1 MKERRYFVL
10 VALPRLPGKISDTGD
25 NPMTSTNSPRA
36 WTAEEARADTSWVQ
50 RLSAFEVEGFQS
62 ALRHARTLG
71 KPLLDMEQ
79 ADFPL
84 PDVSR
89 RALER
94 AIATTQ
100 GRWGMCLLKGF
111 PVDTW
116 SEPDTKLAY
125 WGMSL
130 YMGVGRTQNRA
141 SQVMNDVRNEGGDYK
156 VKGGRGYNTNAGL
169 DFHQDSCDVVG
180 LLCRRTARQGG
191 TSKVISS
198 IALRDEVQRLR
209 PDLMPVLQQ
218 TWFHS
223 YQGTQDP
230 SQPPFYGCPIFGDDP
245 KHFAARTNRKN
256 TDAAQRDFPE
266 VPRLSGPQLEALD
279 LLDQL
284 MPSPLLCFTMELE
297 RGDMQLLNNYVTLHS
312 RTPFEDYD
320 EPDQKRHLLRLWL
333 SIPSSQPLPPQWEA
347 YYGDVRAGAV
357 RGGVRG
363 SAISPEYIRYEK
375 RQAAALGMPLKA
387 WNPGK
392 AAQPAG
398 FAEASDA

>member
-1 MKERRYFVL
+1 MT
-10 VALPRLPGKISDTGD
+10 ANSPGTQ
-25 NPMTSTNSPRA
+25 NAPRA
-36 WTAEEARADTSWVQ
+36 WTAEQARADTSWVQ
-50 RLSAFEVEGFQS
+50 RLSPAEAEGFQA
-62 ALRHARTLG
+62 ALRHASAHP
-71 KPLLDMEQ
+71 KPWLDMQQ

-100 GRWGMCLLKGF
+100 GRWGMCLVKGF
-111 PVDTW
+111 PTDSW
-116 SEPDTKLAY
+116 SEDETRLAY

-130 YMGVGRTQNRA
+130 YLGVGRTQNRA

-180 LLCRRTARQGG
+180 LLCRRTAKQGG

-198 IALRDEVQRLR
+198 IALRDEVRRLR
-209 PDLMPVLQQ
+209 PDLVPVLQGD
-218 TWFHS
+218 WFHS

-230 SQPPFYGCPIFGDDP
+230 SQPPFYRCPIFGNDP
-245 KHFAARTNRKN
+245 RHFSARTNRKN

-266 VPRLSGPQLEALD
+266 VPRLTPEQTEALD

-297 RGDMQLLNNYVTLHS
+297 RGDLQLLNNYVTLHS
-312 RTPFEDYD
+312 RTPFEDFDSPD
-320 EPDQKRHLLRLWL
+320 EKRHLLRLWL
-333 SIPSSQPLPPQWEA
+333 SIPSSQPLPADWEE

-363 SAISPEYIRYEK
+363 SAITPEYMAYEK
-375 RQAAALGMPLKA
+375 RQAAALNMPLKA
-387 WNPGK
+387 WKPGK
-392 AAQPAG
+392 VQPA
-398 FAEASDA
+398 ASETSAA

>member
-1 MKERRYFVL
+1 MTT
-10 VALPRLPGKISDTGD
+10 A
-25 NPMTSTNSPRA
+25 NPTTSRAGSGPRA

-50 RLSAFEVEGFQS
+50 RLSPAEAAGFDT
-62 ALRHARTLG
+62 ALQHARTLG
-71 KPLLDMEQ
+71 KPLLAMQQSDY
-79 ADFPL
+79 PL
-84 PDVSR
+84 PAVSR
-89 RALER
+89 AALER
-94 AIATTQ
+94 AVATTQ

-111 PVDTW
+111 PTDGW
-116 SEPDTKLAY
+116 SEADTKLAY

-141 SQVMNDVRNEGGDYK
+141 SEIMNDVRNEGGDYK

-180 LLCRRTARQGG
+180 LLCRRTAKQGG

-209 PDLMPVLQQ
+209 PDLIPVLQGD
-218 TWFHS
+218 WFHS

-230 SQPPFYGCPIFGDDP
+230 SQPPFYRCPIFGNDP
-245 KHFAARTNRKN
+245 QFFSARTNRKN

-266 VPRLSGPQLEALD
+266 VPRLTPLQSEALD

-312 RTPFEDYD
+312 RTPFEDFD
-320 EPDQKRHLLRLWL
+320 EPDQKRHLLRLWM
-333 SIPSSQPLPPQWEA
+333 SIPSSQPLPADWEE
-347 YYGDVRAGAV
+347 YYGDTRPGAV

-363 SAISPEYIRYEK
+363 SAISAEYIAYEQ
-375 RQAAALGMPLKA
+375 RQAEALQMPLKA
-387 WNPGK
+387 WKPGK
-392 AAQPAG
+392 VKPAAA
-398 FAEASDA
+398 AEAAPA